1 MAKTPEVL
9 YQERIKRVQ
18 DAIELRKPDR
28 VPIVALFGFFPAKY
42 TGITCED
49 AMYDY
54 DKSMK
59 AWVDTIVEFKP
70 DMDDNPFPQR
80 VYGRILDILDTKQLA
95 WPGHGIDPDRG
106 FQFIEKDYMKAE
118 EYEAFMF
125 DQTDFMLRNYW
136 PRIFGTLGPFENLPP
151 IHSIYSYGGLARFAS
166 FGTPEMKDAL
176 EALIKVGDEAKELVT
191 RATEFDET
199 MQRLGFPSQYGAVA
213 RAPFDIVS
221 DFLRGTVGTMLDM
234 FRTPDKLLE
243 IVEQFVPIEIKAGL
257 AAKNSGVPRVFMP
270 LHKCIDTFMSPEQ
283 FDTFYWP
290 TLQKVILALIDEGLN
305 PMVFWEGDCTSRLET
320 IKDIPAGKAVYW
332 FEKTDMIKAKEVLG
346 DVACIRGNV
355 PLSILCAGTPD
366 DVKNYCKE
374 LIDNVGRGGGFI
386 MDAST
391 QFDDAKPENV
401 KAMFEFTKEYGQY

>member
-1 MAKTPEVL
+1 MVKTPEVL

-18 DAIELRKPDR
+18 DAIELR
-28 VPIVALFGFFPAKY
+28 
-42 TGITCED
+42 
-49 AMYDY
+49 
-54 DKSMK
+54 
-59 AWVDTIVEFKP
+59 
-70 DMDDNPFPQR
+70 
-80 VYGRILDILDTKQLA
+80 
-95 WPGHGIDPDRG
+95 
-106 FQFIEKDYMKAE
+106 
-118 EYEAFMF
+118 
-125 DQTDFMLRNYW
+125 
-136 PRIFGTLGPFENLPP
+136 
-151 IHSIYSYGGLARFAS
+151 
-166 FGTPEMKDAL
+166 
-176 EALIKVGDEAKELVT
+176 
-191 RATEFDET
+191 
-199 MQRLGFPSQYGAVA
+199 
-213 RAPFDIVS
+213 
-221 DFLRGTVGTMLDM
+221 
-234 FRTPDKLLE
+234 E

-270 LHKCIDTFMSPEQ
+270 LHKCIDSFMSPEQ
-283 FDTFYWP
+283 FNTFYWP

-401 KAMFEFTKEYGQY
+401 RTMFEFTKEYGQYS